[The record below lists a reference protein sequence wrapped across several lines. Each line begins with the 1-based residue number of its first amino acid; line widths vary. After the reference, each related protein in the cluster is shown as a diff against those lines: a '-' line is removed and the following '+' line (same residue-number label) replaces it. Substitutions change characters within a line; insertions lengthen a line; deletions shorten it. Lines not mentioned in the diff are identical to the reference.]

1 MASLFPHYLFGHYV
15 IQIAKLF
22 KHSFLDFQQT
32 ETSVVRPLQV
42 FYGTPREAFKSF
54 LERNNGQMVLPS
66 LSFYGADYTRRWDKE
81 PANPSLRIANKS
93 SYDPITGKII
103 GIRPPMQFDVSY
115 QFTMFNNNMRERD
128 KMLHQMFMMFPK
140 GEASIRWYPDPV
152 QYDTSFLLMPLKWDQ
167 QITDSTEIEGLSSK
181 ETRDI
186 IKTTF
191 NIKSEAVLPYD
202 IKDEDMYNAAMGIA
216 IVDSYWNE
224 EDGTKHLNNWIVD
237 TGMEETFYADSF
249 RIRLLLS
256 NPTINP

>member
-1 MASLFPHYLFGHYV
+1 MASFFPHYLFGHYV

-22 KHSFLDFQQT
+22 KYSFSDFQQT
-32 ETSVVRPLQV
+32 DTAVVRPLQV
-42 FYGTPREAFKSF
+42 FYGTPREAFKSA
-54 LERNNGQMVLPS
+54 LEKNNGQMVLPS

-81 PANPSLRIANKS
+81 PANPNLRISNAN

-115 QFTMFNNNMRERD
+115 QFSMFNNNMRERD

-140 GEASIRWYPDPV
+140 GEASIRWYPDPI
-152 QYDTSFLLMPLKWDQ
+152 QYDTSFLFMPLKWDQ
-167 QITDSTEIEGLSSK
+167 QVTDATEIEGLTSK

-202 IKDEDMYNAAMGIA
+202 IKDEDAYYVAKGIIIQDYYNDTETGI
-216 IVDSYWNE
+216 
-224 EDGTKHLNNWIVD
+224 KHLNNWIVNIGVSD
-237 TGMEETFYADSF
+237 TFEAGTFGL
-249 RIRLLLS
+249 RVLLS